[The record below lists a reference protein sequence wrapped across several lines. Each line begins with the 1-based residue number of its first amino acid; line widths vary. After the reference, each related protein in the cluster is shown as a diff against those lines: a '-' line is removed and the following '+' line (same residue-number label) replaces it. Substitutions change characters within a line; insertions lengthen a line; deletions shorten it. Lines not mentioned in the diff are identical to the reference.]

1 MSSDLIGSNICG
13 VPIYDIGEL
22 AQRQKEYNVS
32 IAILTVPVEHSQE
45 AADMAIKAGIKA
57 IWNFTPFRIK
67 APANI
72 VIANT
77 SIYAHL
83 AIIYNRMLNHL

>member
-1 MSSDLIGSNICG
+1 M
-13 VPIYDIGEL
+13 E
-22 AQRQKEYNVS
+22 
-32 IAILTVPVEHSQE
+32 
-45 AADMAIKAGIKA
+45 
-57 IWNFTPFRIK
+57 FTPFRIK